1 MERGVSCGL
10 KVTFLVHAI
19 IGVIMGLIMLLVPNI
34 IGVMAGVT
42 LKEPETFRLVGA
54 GLLAFATSSALAYRQ
69 KSWENVKIIV
79 IMEIVFGVLSTLAM
93 IWGLIT
99 GALPVSDWSNVVILG
114 GFAVAFIIFYFRK

>member
-1 MERGVSCGL
+1 MERQVSCGL
-10 KVTFLVHAI
+10 KITFLVHVI
-19 IGVIMGLIMLLVPNI
+19 IAAIMGLITLLVPQVLGI
-34 IGVMAGVT
+34 MAGVKI
-42 LKEPETFRLVGA
+42 LEPETFRLVGA

-99 GALPVSDWSNVVILG
+99 GALPVSDWTNVVILG

>member
-1 MERGVSCGL
+1 MERQVSCGL
-10 KVTFLVHAI
+10 KITFLVHAI
-19 IGVIMGLIMLLVPNI
+19 IGAIMGLTMLLVPNM
-34 IGVMAGVT
+34 IGVMAGVP

-69 KSWENVKIIV
+69 KSWEKVKIIV

-99 GALPVSDWSNVVILG
+99 GALPVSDWINVVVLA

>member
-1 MERGVSCGL
+1 MWV
-10 KVTFLVHAI
+10 KDH
-19 IGVIMGLIMLLVPNI
+19 VPGSRDHRRNHGAYHVAGTQYDW
-34 IGVMAGVT
+34 GVMAGVP

-69 KSWENVKIIV
+69 KSWEKVKIVV

-99 GALPVSDWSNVVILG
+99 GALPVSDWMNVVVLG